1 MASVTGPDQLHTVPR
16 RWFRAVARSTAGHGV
31 GRLALA
37 HRLRGRRGC
46 RAASRDEEAGCGVD
60 VPNRYYNMFHMRTVR
75 LDRPRGVG
83 LGPYIMVRVAGAD
96 D

>member
-1 MASVTGPDQLHTVPR
+1 
-16 RWFRAVARSTAGHGV
+16 
-31 GRLALA
+31 
-37 HRLRGRRGC
+37 
-46 RAASRDEEAGCGVD
+46 
-60 VPNRYYNMFHMRTVR
+60 MFHMGTVR